1 LNMQISYI
9 GEKMKIHYMKLK
21 PQPYDLIKVGYKDI
35 EMRLNDEKRQAIN
48 PGDIIE
54 FTNTESGEIIK
65 VIVLNKHN
73 FKSFTELY
81 NAFDKTRL
89 GYSQNEIGTPEDME
103 KYYPVD
109 EIAINGVVGIE
120 IQLI

>member
-1 LNMQISYI
+1 
-9 GEKMKIHYMKLK
+9 MKLK
-21 PQPYDLIKVGYKDI
+21 PQPYDLIKIGCKDI
-35 EMRLNDEKRQAIN
+35 EMRLNDEKRQAIEI
-48 PGDIIE
+48 GDIIA
-54 FTNTESGEIIK
+54 FTNTESYEIIK
-65 VIVLNKHN
+65 VIVLNKHH

-89 GYSQNEIGTPEDME
+89 GYSQNEIATPEDME

-109 EIAINGVVGIE
+109 EIAQFGVLGIE

>member
-1 LNMQISYI
+1 MQISYI

-89 GYSQNEIGTPEDME
+89 GYSQNEIATPEDME